1 MFGPG
6 QATHWRSLLIR
17 VLVQFASAL
26 ECADV
31 MGGSGSGGTLGD
43 HAVSKTARA
52 STDFAV
58 EEADTSWR
66 ENTRRDAAFHLLK
79 RRVD

>member
-6 QATHWRSLLIR
+6 QGTHWRSLLIR
-17 VLVQFASAL
+17 AVVQFASAP

-52 STDFAV
+52 ST
-58 EEADTSWR
+58 EEPDTSWR
-66 ENTRRDAAFHLLK
+66 GNTRRDAAFHLLK